1 MCLNYATARV
11 KNSAVLFPS
20 SSKGVAYVRHE
31 NLSGPQ
37 LYFLVPN
44 VHGPRGMLTWLYTQF
59 SFGECELMFS
69 IENELNLSKA

>member
-1 MCLNYATARV
+1 M
-11 KNSAVLFPS
+11 
-20 SSKGVAYVRHE
+20 RHE

-59 SFGECELMFS
+59 SFGECELMFT